1 MQAGFFKPL
10 LRSEF
15 ISENY
20 QNLAHLQIVDQAP
33 PAAGCESWLAGQY
46 ADARRRPSCG
56 GTHDDGWS
64 RIRLDLRPCIDV
76 LFHSGNARGTCVLCV
91 LCVPSSGMWRAACL
105 SEQTGKTTTSSA
117 GVLSCGILSV
127 TRRYLC
133 SIPQMMNSVWLS
145 GDAIASAVTTGLLY
159 NQSHVSGAPANGVCA
174 DADTGR
180 GVRHVHRRRV

>member
-1 MQAGFFKPL
+1 MQAGFLKPL

-76 LFHSGNARGTCVLCV
+76 LFHSENARGTCVLCV

-105 SEQTGKTTTSSA
+105 SEQTGKTTTCSA
-117 GVLSCGILSV
+117 GVLSCGILCV

-133 SIPQMMNSVWLS
+133 SIPLDDELSLVEWRCNCLS
-145 GDAIASAVTTGLLY
+145 GHDGASVQSIARQWS
-159 NQSHVSGAPANGVCA
+159 SGEWSL
-174 DADTGR
+174 R
-180 GVRHVHRRRV
+180 